1 MNLLK
6 ASEKRIIKSAGK
18 KGTQVGR
25 WDGEGGRD
33 MEDSE
38 EVV

>member
-1 MNLLK
+1 MK
-6 ASEKRIIKSAGK
+6 PSEKRIIKSAGQ
-18 KGTQVGR
+18 KGMQVGR

-38 EVV
+38 EVE